1 MVDITNPS
9 FIPSYEPL
17 DLQQQQQTVEQTE
30 TQDAGGSFSAPAP
43 EAEETSRG
51 GVTILSKLGKKED
64 EAITD
69 EEKRRSKEKDKGQVE
84 SNLTARYL
92 KPRHSFNTNSLKDQL
107 SQRLQQSKP
116 QDQAGKATNQP
127 ADQTSQTSQN
137 IGMSEQPD
145 MMMTDGFAQLPKTDK
160 GQQTNN
166 PKEGNNLSQPGYS
179 QTPTADSIFRGQG
192 QSPKQNPL
200 AQPGQGVIRD
210 GQSPTNTFGL
220 QRNTQGGQ
228 SNLGVSSDGK
238 TPGQN
243 NNVGQDQLSGGV
255 QKGTPRQF
263 PSPLG
268 TNINQLASSLTSSM
282 LSSQLGTRPSTTTPS
297 APATPTNLGQPDSS
311 TMPKSPVF
319 GRPQGLSS
327 QVLQSPLSPQFPSSS
342 PLGVPTEKGGVG
354 KTTDTDALSQA
365 NAKGAFG
372 VVNKPVSMFEEKAG
386 YSQTSLATNDK
397 EQVKMA
403 LATKFPTFATLPP
416 NIQNSIAEVFV
427 SQPDLPLETAE
438 TFIQFA
444 ETNSFQKLGTNDK
457 TLALKMLGSLMQNPM
472 SGANDGRMAQVL
484 NDVASGMMDLQIY
497 RSPSNEP
504 GRSDSTG
511 VALNLGSPE
520 VADAVNQAMKGDSSK
535 LANIFLNLVKVVP
548 NVQAQDPTWQ
558 TLMSQPDFKDLQVGK
573 QEIFQTMKQFP
584 EANAKQLIEYATF
597 PSAKFVSASP
607 TDKTNELKLV
617 ASVNTLKEGETK
629 DVNGETGQPARTTGS
644 GLRLPGLSA
653 GKLDATPGTTQQL
666 PLDELV
672 QEATVNIGLYRAN
685 DGKKNVVE
693 ENNIK
698 LNIADPS
705 VQRSLATDGKLAG
718 AAATRMTAVAA
729 KSVDQAINELN
740 NNPAFKKLDEKTKR
754 LLASALKEHPK
765 ADVEQLLKFAQ
776 SDSYT
781 EIPPDKSSREKG
793 HLMRMVA
800 SLLHQFADNP
810 KQLMMLYNSLQRMF
824 NNDIKFDGFLND
836 SKYISNNQ
844 GGGVSINSKWVEN
857 EREAAAVFVTEV
869 NHALHERPNMNWGG
883 TIAFFANQYRSA
895 YTETLFR
902 TNAQPEPEQM
912 RQFIT
917 GLLSPQP
924 SSVYAH
930 LYNTYQSDPVFTN
943 LVKWIE
949 DKLND
954 DEVVKPEE
962 LRQTLLGMV
971 GKSPNIESEEPFQDS
986 WFIDNESPF
995 PDAAAVVA
1003 QVSSQVALDQLS
1015 TKEQAV
1021 VINLV
1026 RKYEADPSVF
1036 HELMQSPGF
1045 QQADEAGKTWLLRLV
1060 GGLSSEAVKEGKGS
1074 PAQRTLAQVIDGK
1087 IDIQFYENQTD
1098 PRLQH
1103 LEKNVLNI
1111 NLHEAQNLLVDD
1123 WVAGFNDAA
1132 IDSILG
1138 TRK

>member
-17 DLQQQQQTVEQTE
+17 DLQQQTVEQTE
-30 TQDAGGSFSAPAP
+30 TQDASFSAPAP
-43 EAEETSRG
+43 EAEETSSG

-69 EEKRRSKEKDKGQVE
+69 EEKRKSKEKDKGQVE

-92 KPRHSFNTNSLKDQL
+92 KPRRSFNTNSLKDQL

-116 QDQAGKATNQP
+116 QGEPAKATNQP
-127 ADQTSQTSQN
+127 TDQTSQDASV
-137 IGMSEQPD
+137 SEQPD
-145 MMMTDGFAQLPKTDK
+145 MMMSDGFVKLPTTNK
-160 GQQTNN
+160 GQQVSN
-166 PKEGNNLSQPGYS
+166 PKEGTNLSQPGYS

-200 AQPGQGVIRD
+200 AQPGQSVIRD
-210 GQSPTNTFGL
+210 GQGLTNTFGL
-220 QRNTQGGQ
+220 QRNTQDGQ
-228 SNLGVSSDGK
+228 SNPSVSSDGK

-243 NNVGQDQLSGGV
+243 NNAGQDQLSSGV

-282 LSSQLGTRPSTTTPS
+282 LSSQLKPSTTTQS
-297 APATPTNLGQPDSS
+297 TPVTPNNTADSS

-319 GRPQGLSS
+319 GRPAGLSS
-327 QVLQSPLSPQFPSSS
+327 QGFQSPLTPQFPSSS
-342 PLGVPTEKGGVG
+342 PNPLGLPTEKPGIG
-354 KTTDTDALSQA
+354 KTSTQDTDALSQA
-365 NAKGAFG
+365 NAKSPFGAI
-372 VVNKPVSMFEEKAG
+372 VNKPVSMFEDKSS

-484 NDVASGMMDLQIY
+484 NDIASGMMDLQIY

-511 VALNLGSPE
+511 FALNLGSPE

-584 EANAKQLIEYATF
+584 DANAKQLVEYAAS
-597 PSAKFVSASP
+597 PSAKFVAASP

-653 GKLDATPGTTQQL
+653 GKLDATPGTTQQI

-672 QEATVNIGLYRAN
+672 QEGTVNIGLYRAN

-930 LYNTYQSDPVFTN
+930 LYNTYQTDPVFTN

-1026 RKYEADPSVF
+1026 RKYEADPCIF
-1036 HELMQSPGF
+1036 HELMQMPRF
-1045 QQADEAGKTWLLRLV
+1045 QQADEAEKTWLLRLV
-1060 GGLSSEAVKEGKGS
+1060 GGLSSEASKEGKGS
-1074 PAQRTLAQVIDGK
+1074 TAQRTLAQVLGGK
-1087 IDIQFYENQTD
+1087 VDIQFYENQTD

>member
-30 TQDAGGSFSAPAP
+30 TQDASGSFSAPAP
-43 EAEETSRG
+43 EAEETSSG
-51 GVTILSKLGKKED
+51 GVTILSKLGKNED

-69 EEKRRSKEKDKGQVE
+69 EEKRKSKEKDKGQTE
-84 SNLTARYL
+84 ANLTSRYL
-92 KPRHSFNTNSLKDQL
+92 KPRRSFNTNSLKDQL

-116 QDQAGKATNQP
+116 QDQAGKTTNQP

-145 MMMTDGFAQLPKTDK
+145 MMMADGFAQLPKTDK
-160 GQQTNN
+160 GQQTSDS
-166 PKEGNNLSQPGYS
+166 KDGFKGNLAGYS
-179 QTPTADSIFRGQG
+179 QTPTADSVFRGQG

-200 AQPGQGVIRD
+200 AQASQGVIRD
-210 GQSPTNTFGL
+210 GQGLTNTFGL

-228 SNLGVSSDGK
+228 SNPNISSDGK
-238 TPGQN
+238 TPGQ
-243 NNVGQDQLSGGV
+243 DQFSSGI

-282 LSSQLGTRPSTTTPS
+282 LSSQLGTKPSTTTPS
-297 APATPTNLGQPDSS
+297 IPTTANNAGQADSSS

-319 GRPQGLSS
+319 GRPAGLSS
-327 QVLQSPLSPQFPSSS
+327 QGLQSPLTSQFPSSS
-342 PLGVPTEKGGVG
+342 PNPLGVPTEKGGVG
-354 KTTDTDALSQA
+354 KTTSQDTDALSQA

-372 VVNKPVSMFEEKAG
+372 AIVNKPVSMFEDKAS

-403 LATKFPTFATLPP
+403 LATKFPTFTTLPP

-444 ETNSFQKLGTNDK
+444 ETNSFQKLGANDK
-457 TLALKMLGSLMQNPM
+457 TLALKVLGSLMQNPM

-584 EANAKQLIEYATF
+584 EANAKQLIEYAAF
-597 PSAKFVSASP
+597 PSAKFVSASS

-629 DVNGETGQPARTTGS
+629 DVSGETGQPARTTGS

-653 GKLDATPGTTQQL
+653 GRLDTTPGTTQQL

-672 QEATVNIGLYRAN
+672 QEATINIGLYRAN

-895 YTETLFR
+895 YTEALFR

-924 SSVYAH
+924 SSVYVH
-930 LYNTYQSDPVFTN
+930 LYNTYQTDPVFTN

-1026 RKYEADPSVF
+1026 RKYEADPAIF
-1036 HELMQSPGF
+1036 HELMQTPRF
-1045 QQADEAGKTWLLRLV
+1045 QQADEAEKTWLLRLI
-1060 GGLSSEAVKEGKGS
+1060 GGLSSEASKEGKGS
-1074 PAQRTLAQVIDGK
+1074 PAQRTLAQVLGGK
-1087 IDIQFYENQTD
+1087 VDIKFYENQTD